1 MMNADEMLKAVLSGK
16 DFYNPLTHTYVFAY
30 SDTGSIY
37 IHRSLNPKEATNLA
51 IDSNAEGKPWSAYL
65 RTGGNVYDGTDALN
79 WIEDNVSERWI
90 STEEYPFAMNFLVSS
105 HAEEIELMKL
115 LEEKNYIWTSMQKP
129 TDIPKLIK
137 QSDFDEVE
145 LCVRADRRANTVT
158 FMPTNVMSNI
168 EAAIL
173 KEVAYTLPL
182 LKRVIDFL

>member
-1 MMNADEMLKAVLSGK
+1 MLNADETLRAILSGK

-30 SDTGSIY
+30 SDTGSIC

-65 RTGGNVYDGTDALN
+65 RSGGNFHVAEALN
-79 WIEDNVSERWI
+79 WIEDNVSKHWI
-90 STEEYPFAMNFLVSS
+90 CTEEYPFVMNFLVSS

-145 LCVRADRRANTVT
+145 LCVRADRRASTVT

-168 EAAIL
+168 EVTIL

-182 LKRVIDFL
+182 SERVIDFL